1 MKSKANRFKKKYFLN
16 TYAAASWG
24 PASWSSSTTTWSRAV
39 SSAVRAD
46 RLRVRSISVPVKNLR
61 ANFKYFKIEI
71 FLVMKLPRVDYFYDE
86 ARKFLTRSWLGR
98 CAENHGIY
106 LYSLSTFQGVHA
118 PRSIF
123 YHLNREAHPLHL
135 FRPQTRWKLKN
146 ETEKFKHEENIF
158 RNPEYITFRCN
169 F

>member
-1 MKSKANRFKKKYFLN
+1 
-16 TYAAASWG
+16 
-24 PASWSSSTTTWSRAV
+24 
-39 SSAVRAD
+39 
-46 RLRVRSISVPVKNLR
+46 
-61 ANFKYFKIEI
+61 
-71 FLVMKLPRVDYFYDE
+71 MKLPRVDYFYDE
-86 ARKFLTRSWLGR
+86 ARKFLTRSWLDR

-123 YHLNREAHPLHL
+123 YHLNREPHPLHL

-158 RNPEYITFRCN
+158 KNPEYITFRCN
-169 F
+169 FKIFLTKLCFDRDIENFSIPPEEVFNVTWSDSFWESTHPHWLPVLSHLCKLLN